1 MSCCVRTTS
10 LARAWSAGKS
20 ANAGAA
26 SGSSRLHPVPLGPV
40 VFEYVGRTGLTVV
53 GSQTN
58 KRYRFDYPGAKVEIA
73 AADVPSVAQVPTLRR
88 VT

>member
-10 LARAWSAGKS
+10 PTWSAGKGT
-20 ANAGAA
+20 NAGTEPV
-26 SGSSRLHPVPLGPV
+26 SSRLHSVPIGPV

-53 GSQTN
+53 GSQSN
-58 KRYRFDYPGAKVEIA
+58 KRYRFDHPGAKVEIA
-73 AADVPSVAQVPTLRR
+73 AADVPSVEQVPTLRR

>member
-1 MSCCVRTTS
+1 MSCCVRTTT
-10 LARAWSAGKS
+10 LAWSAGKS
-20 ANAGAA
+20 VNAGTAP
-26 SGSSRLHPVPLGPV
+26 GSSRMHPVPLGPV

-58 KRYRFDYPGAKVEIA
+58 KRYRFDYPGAKVEIV

-88 VT
+88 VP